1 MKVEARANGQ
11 SRQTVGAVVLAAA
24 LALVGC
30 GNGETPTSLPAPAD
44 QDETGQLPEV
54 GDDQQVVEPQETPH
68 PAQTVELT
76 AEDGFNAPLP
86 VDHNHAPG
94 TGELVLGDERIA
106 MELGCTDPS
115 VHRNWLFTLIVRARG
130 EDSAGHPVGV
140 EAQRAISGQAEPG
153 PDGYHGQELSRLLV
167 QRQVERTF
175 LPNSVGAGVLGS
187 HDLPMVWI
195 TEDGRFAAVADLGPA
210 AVLAADDEALL
221 HRVPEG
227 EVVFTGTCPAD
238 WPGPIMERP

>member
-1 MKVEARANGQ
+1 MKVRARTNST
-11 SRQTVGAVVLAAA
+11 SRQTVGAILLAGV

-30 GNGETPTSLPAPAD
+30 GNGDTPASPPAPVD
-44 QDETGQLPEV
+44 HDETGQLPEV
-54 GDDQQVVEPQETPH
+54 VDEHEVVEAQETASPV
-68 PAQTVELT
+68 QTVDLT

-86 VDHNHAPG
+86 VEHNHAPG
-94 TGELVLGDERIA
+94 TGELVLGGERIA

-130 EDSAGHPVGV
+130 EDSAGHPIGV

-153 PDGYHGQELSRLLV
+153 LHGYHGQELSRLLV

-175 LPNSVGAGVLGS
+175 LPNAVGAGVLGN
-187 HDLPMVWI
+187 HELPIVWV
-195 TEDGRFAAVADLGPA
+195 TEDGRFAAMADLGPA
-210 AVLAADDEALL
+210 AVLAADDEAFL
-221 HRVPEG
+221 HLVPEG